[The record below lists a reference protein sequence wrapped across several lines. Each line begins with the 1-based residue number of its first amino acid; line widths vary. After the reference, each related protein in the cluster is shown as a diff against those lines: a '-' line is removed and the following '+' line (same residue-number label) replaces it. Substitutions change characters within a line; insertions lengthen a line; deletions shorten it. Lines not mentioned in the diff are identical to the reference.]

1 MGDRKLV
8 YIAGPITGVER
19 YWEAFEKAQDDLT
32 ALGYTAL
39 TPARLPEG
47 LTYAQYMRVCFAMID
62 ISDAVVLLPGW
73 EHSKGAALESH
84 YCETTGKTQIELPER
99 KIGDSYRDYM
109 ERLCRLMAEHVPQEE
124 AQSDGDDG
132 MA

>member
-1 MGDRKLV
+1 MKKLV
-8 YIAGPITGVER
+8 YIAGPITGVDR
-19 YWEAFEKAQDDLT
+19 YWEAFERAQDDLT

-39 TPARLPEG
+39 TPTWQPKG

-73 EHSKGAALESH
+73 EHSKGSALESH
-84 YCETTGKTQIELPER
+84 YCETTGKPQIELPER

-109 ERLCRLMAEHVPQEE
+109 ESLCRLMAEHVLQEE
-124 AQSDGDDG
+124 AQSDGRG
-132 MA
+132 MD

>member
-8 YIAGPITGVER
+8 YIAGPITGVDR
-19 YWEAFEKAQDDLT
+19 YWEAFERAQDDLA

-39 TPARLPEG
+39 TPTWQPNG

-73 EHSKGAALESH
+73 EHSNGAALESH

-109 ERLCRLMAEHVPQEE
+109 ERLCRLMGE
-124 AQSDGDDG
+124 AVNDGKD
-132 MA
+132 

>member
-1 MGDRKLV
+1 MCKKLV
-8 YIAGPITGVER
+8 YIAGPITGVDR
-19 YWEAFEKAQDDLT
+19 YWEAFERAQDDLT

-73 EHSKGAALESH
+73 DRSKGAQLESH
-84 YCETTGKTQIELPER
+84 YCATIGKPKIELPER
-99 KIGDSYRDYM
+99 KIGDSYREYM
-109 ERLCRLMAEHVPQEE
+109 ESLCSLMAEHVPQEE
-124 AQSDGDDG
+124 AQRDGH
-132 MA
+132 

>member
-8 YIAGPITGVER
+8 YIAGPIAGVER
-19 YWEAFEKAQDDLT
+19 YWEAFERTQDDLSV
-32 ALGYTAL
+32 LGYKAL

-47 LTYAQYMRVCFAMID
+47 LTYAQYMRVSFAMID

-73 EHSKGAALESH
+73 ELSRGAWLESH
-84 YCETTGKTQIELPER
+84 YCATIGKPKIELPER

-109 ERLCRLMAEHVPQEE
+109 ERLCRLMGE
-124 AQSDGDDG
+124 AVNDGKD
-132 MA
+132 

>member
-1 MGDRKLV
+1 MKKLV
-8 YIAGPITGVER
+8 YIAGPITGVDR
-19 YWEAFEKAQDDLT
+19 YWEAFERAQDDLSV
-32 ALGYTAL
+32 LGYTAL

-73 EHSKGAALESH
+73 EQSRGATLESH
-84 YCETTGKTQIELPER
+84 YCTTTGKPRVVLPER

-109 ERLCRLMAEHVPQEE
+109 ESLRRLM
-124 AQSDGDDG
+124 GRL
-132 MA
+132 

>member
-1 MGDRKLV
+1 MERKLV
-8 YIAGPITGVER
+8 YLAGPITGVER
-19 YWEAFEKAQDDLT
+19 YWEPFEQAQDDLT

-39 TPARLPEG
+39 TPTWQPKG
-47 LTYAQYMRVCFAMID
+47 LTYAQYMRICMAMID
-62 ISDAVVLLPGW
+62 ICDAVVLLPGG
-73 EHSKGAALESH
+73 EQSRGATLESH

-124 AQSDGDDG
+124 AQSDGHDG

>member
-1 MGDRKLV
+1 MKKLV
-8 YIAGPITGVER
+8 YIAGPITGVDR
-19 YWEAFEKAQDDLT
+19 YWEAFERAQDDLA

-39 TPARLPEG
+39 TPTWQPKG

-73 EHSKGAALESH
+73 EHSNGAALESH

-109 ERLCRLMAEHVPQEE
+109 ERLCRLMGE
-124 AQSDGDDG
+124 AVNDGKD
-132 MA
+132 